1 MVLPGWVLRVTAA
14 CSTCETA
21 AGPTIRVSV
30 DAIMA
35 HAARDVGG
43 QSYAALSLTAQQAL
57 DLYKQLGREFSR
69 NRIPH
74 IDIPE

>member
-1 MVLPGWVLRVTAA
+1 MAA
-14 CSTCETA
+14 TCTTCETA

-30 DAIMA
+30 DTVMGTN
-35 HAARDVGG
+35 V
-43 QSYAALSLTAQQAL
+43 ALSLTVQQAL
-57 DLYKQLGREFSR
+57 DLYAQLGREFSR